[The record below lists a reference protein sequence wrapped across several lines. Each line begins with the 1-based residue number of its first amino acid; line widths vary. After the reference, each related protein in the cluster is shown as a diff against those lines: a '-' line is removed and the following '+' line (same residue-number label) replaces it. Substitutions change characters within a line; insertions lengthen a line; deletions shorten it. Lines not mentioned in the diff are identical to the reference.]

1 MTPPAVINRTPVEVQ
16 AAIVREVLAEAHPKL
31 ALGNIAHRHRMTMD
45 DLQTLLRH
53 AGYPD
58 RSAMTREVQRLEQ
71 RAQADV
77 AVVDEGPDYGDQ
89 DAPETSDYPTSAR
102 GLSHV
107 SVSALHANPDNVRE
121 RLGSYDELQ
130 ELSESIA
137 EIGLLQPIIAREND
151 GRLTVVAGHRRLAA
165 VRMLGWQ
172 RVEVIVRP
180 PMRPDDVVAAMLV
193 ENGQRRDLDPIE
205 EARGLLRLQVQMAGE
220 HPDGKTPSHGQLAKK
235 IGRTQVH
242 VSGRLALLDLDPA
255 VQEELRAGQI
265 TLGAAIAKGR
275 RDSGRVKPGAV
286 GKKSA
291 QHLSPHHELAG
302 RAQARCRAAGHKAK
316 GSASVGG
323 IACGKCW
330 ESVIRAD
337 ERRSLQERSAST
349 GSCVLCDVPL
359 TSEGA

>member
-1 MTPPAVINRTPVEVQ
+1 MTPPAVTTRTPVEVQ

-45 DLQTLLRH
+45 DLQTILRH

-58 RSAMTREVQRLEQ
+58 RDAMTREVSRLEA
-71 RAQADV
+71 RAQAD
-77 AVVDEGPDYGDQ
+77 AAGIPAAEPGQMP
-89 DAPETSDYPTSAR
+89 ALLTSPR
-102 GLSHV
+102 GLCEV
-107 SVSALHANPDNVRE
+107 PVGQLHADPDNIRD
-121 RLGSYDELQ
+121 RLGGDDLEELA
-130 ELSESIA
+130 ESIA
-137 EIGLLQPIIAREND
+137 ELGLLQPIIARED
-151 GRLTVVAGHRRLAA
+151 HGRWTVVAGHRRLAA
-165 VRMLGWQ
+165 VKMLGWQ
-172 RVEVIVRP
+172 RVEVIIRP

-205 EARGLLRLQVQMAGE
+205 EARGLLRLQVQLAAE
-220 HPDGKTPSHGQLAKK
+220 HPDDRAPSHATLAKK
-235 IGRTQVH
+235 IGRTQVY

-291 QHLSPHHELAG
+291 QHLSPHHELSS
-302 RAQARCRAAGHKAK
+302 RAEARCRAAGHKAK
-316 GSASVGG
+316 GAASVGG
-323 IACGKCW
+323 VACGKCW

-337 ERRSLQERSAST
+337 ERRTLQEASARR
-349 GSCVLCDVPL
+349 GACVVCDMPL
-359 TSEGA
+359 TSDGTA

>member
-1 MTPPAVINRTPVEVQ
+1 MTPPAVTTRTPVEVQ

-45 DLQTLLRH
+45 DLQTILRN

-58 RSAMTREVQRLEQ
+58 RDAMGREVQRLEQ
-71 RAQADV
+71 RAQADDAGIP
-77 AVVDEGPDYGDQ
+77 AVPEVPNVTGPPIVHDDTAGEW
-89 DAPETSDYPTSAR
+89 PRSAL

-107 SVSALHANPDNVRE
+107 PLSALHADPDNVRE
-121 RLGSYDELQ
+121 RLGSYDELA
-130 ELSESIA
+130 ELAESIA
-137 EIGLLQPIIAREND
+137 ELGLLQPIIARED
-151 GRLTVVAGHRRLAA
+151 GGRRRLAA

-172 RVEVIVRP
+172 RVEVIIRP

-205 EARGLLRLQVQMAGE
+205 EARGLLRLQVQMASE

-330 ESVIRAD
+330 ESVICAD